1 MTGWNEDNFLEQ
13 LMPLARRRRA
23 ADVCPQVEALRA
35 VADGQASENAKKTIA
50 AHTAICPVC
59 RSLQQRLQAFDEP
72 LLSGQGADWEQ
83 TEGRLD
89 SWLKGFLASEGAV
102 YEVDSRTRE
111 SRPRLW
117 WQRLTTLPAI
127 WPMRWV
133 LVLAVTIAVVICSF
147 LVGRLSAPR
156 SRQLTADATS
166 YGSSSPNPAPAGA
179 VAEARIPETGPD
191 REPLFS
197 QGAHRTRPNPA
208 RDAAVASNAPTP
220 ITSAAAAPSQNL
232 RETGSAVLAPPAQ
245 GKSEEARAPA
255 PPPPPQ
261 GPTGT
266 LATGSSYVPAGRTV
280 ETAEASASARP
291 TRPTGAGSMFS
302 KQLTPAGM
310 RSVVATRSA
319 AALAV
324 RAEHT
329 PVVLAPPLIRL
340 DAGTRVWISV
350 KSVQP
355 LTEGV
360 SEFRGVVLL
369 PVTQSSAVLLVRNT
383 EVFGTVTV
391 RNGKRSVQI
400 REFLSAEAHYR
411 LRSAGG
417 ETNLRLL
424 GAGEVV
430 EFDAGKVLETWMATE
445 STYEKLPAES
455 RPPE

>member
-1 MTGWNEDNFLEQ
+1 MTGWNEDNFLEE
-13 LMPLARRRRA
+13 LMPLAGRRPA
-23 ADVCPQVEALRA
+23 ADPCPQVEALRA
-35 VADGQASENAKKTIA
+35 VTDRHASENAKSAIA
-50 AHTAICPVC
+50 AHAATCPVC
-59 RSLQQRLQAFDEP
+59 RSLQQRLQAFDATLFTSQE
-72 LLSGQGADWEQ
+72 ADWEQ

-89 SWLKGFLASEGAV
+89 SWLKGFLASGGAV
-102 YEVDSRTRE
+102 YKVDSRTSE

-117 WQRLTTLPAI
+117 WQRPTTLPVG
-127 WPMRWV
+127 WQMRWV
-133 LVLAVTIAVVICSF
+133 LVPAATVAVVICSF
-147 LVGRLSAPR
+147 LIGRLSAPQP
-156 SRQLTADATS
+156 RQLAVVTP
-166 YGSSSPNPAPAGA
+166 YNSSSPNPVPAGA
-179 VAEARIPETGPD
+179 VAEARIPESGPD
-191 REPLFS
+191 RELLS
-197 QGAHRTRPNPA
+197 QAAPRIRPNPA
-208 RDAAVASNAPTP
+208 RDDVAPNAPTP
-220 ITSAAAAPSQNL
+220 ITPVAAAPSQHD
-232 RETGSAVLAPPAQ
+232 RETNSAVLAPPAH
-245 GKSEEARAPA
+245 GKSERAWAPA
-255 PPPPPQ
+255 PPPPQAPK
-261 GPTGT
+261 GT
-266 LATGSSYVPAGRTV
+266 LATGSSYAQARRTA
-280 ETAEASASARP
+280 ETAEASALARP
-291 TRPTGAGSMFS
+291 NRPAGAGSTFS
-302 KQLTPAGM
+302 GQLTPAGM

-319 AALAV
+319 ASLAV

-383 EVFGTVTV
+383 EVFGTVPV